1 MNLQQFIKETLVQI
15 AHGINEADEAV
26 AGIGAAVNPR
36 DVVFDGKDDRPYGYY
51 AEDKKGQFRRAVQS
65 INFDVVV
72 TVAEGTETK
81 GGIGIHV
88 GAIGLGSAGKSEKG
102 QTSESRIK
110 FSVPLLIPN
119 SKNA

>member
-15 AHGINEADEAV
+15 THGIIEADEAV
-26 AGIGAAVNPR
+26 APTGAAVNPR
-36 DVVFDGKDDRPYGYY
+36 DVVHNKRGEGPYGYY
-51 AEDKKGQFRRAVQS
+51 AEDAKGQFRRAIES
-65 INFDVVV
+65 IDFDVVV
-72 TVAEGTETK
+72 TVTEGTETK

-88 GAIGLGSAGKSEKG
+88 GAVGLGSAGKSGKENS
-102 QTSESRIK
+102 SESRIR